1 MVDEL
6 LQKKPDMR
14 PDLHQI
20 FKMQAMK
27 DKMALL
33 GYNLQPGAQD
43 EKDSVEESLAN
54 LNLQPGAQDQSHE
67 DLADLVGGD
76 IEELDYRGNKKPK
89 NFKLSWLKKAF
100 KIKELWLLYNEIVTI
115 EKLNHLKELK
125 ELNLAWNK
133 I

>member
-54 LNLQPGAQDQSHE
+54 LSLQPGAQDQSHE
-67 DLADLVGGD
+67 DLADLVG
-76 IEELDYRGNKKPK
+76 E
-89 NFKLSWLKKAF
+89 
-100 KIKELWLLYNEIVTI
+100 EIVG
-115 EKLNHLKELK
+115 LRYDGRKEPK
-125 ELNLAWNK
+125 KFNL
-133 I
+133 